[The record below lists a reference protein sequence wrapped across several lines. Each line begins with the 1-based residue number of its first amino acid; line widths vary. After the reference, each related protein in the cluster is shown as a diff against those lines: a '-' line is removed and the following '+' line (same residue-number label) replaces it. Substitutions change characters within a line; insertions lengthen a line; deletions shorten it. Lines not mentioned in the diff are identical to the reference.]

1 MKGLGRT
8 GKERFATSNQMTN
21 IFSQPVSTSGDLSQ
35 DKGGERRPV
44 SARQPGADGTGVAKS
59 IGYRGARNSK
69 CSEHVMPG
77 ERVDRKSK
85 Q

>member
-21 IFSQPVSTSGDLSQ
+21 IFSQPVPTSGDLSQ

-44 SARQPGADGTGVAKS
+44 SARQPGADG
-59 IGYRGARNSK
+59 RGGGRK
-69 CSEHVMPG
+69 I
-77 ERVDRKSK
+77 DRISGCA
-85 Q
+85 QFQVQ